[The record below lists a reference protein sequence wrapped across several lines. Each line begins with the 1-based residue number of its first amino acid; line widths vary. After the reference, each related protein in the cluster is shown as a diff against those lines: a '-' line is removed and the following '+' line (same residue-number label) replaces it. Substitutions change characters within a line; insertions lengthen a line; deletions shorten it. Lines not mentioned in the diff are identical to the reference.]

1 MERITNIFKEVLNHC
16 SQSNRE
22 RNKQRFRIKTL
33 VPSPR
38 SPFPILQSPLP
49 TPFFSFL
56 FVICYLLSGC
66 YTLKQGTTML
76 GYLSRAVPLE
86 SLLENKNG
94 GADDSE
100 AEKNRRFVERIQDI
114 RRYAKEELGLNLG
127 KNYTRYVK
135 IDRDYLA
142 AVVSA
147 CAVDSFTRHEWKY
160 PIVGAMPYKG
170 FFRIEDARR
179 ERAKLEKK
187 GLDVWIRG
195 VDAFSTLG
203 WFRDPL
209 YSYMRDYPPGRLA
222 DLIIHESLHAT
233 VFVKGQS
240 QFNEELAEFV
250 GSEGARMY
258 TESRYGADS
267 AEYRN
272 MLTAEE
278 DNSRYVTFIQ
288 GLIRELNELYE
299 SEKSREEKLIE
310 KEKIIGAAKERFAA
324 DYESLFSG
332 EGYRGFSELPVNNAY
347 LELYRLYYAEDTY
360 IANLFARSGKTL
372 PEFIAAAKSIPKKG
386 NGREMLSQ
394 TLGQ

>member
-1 MERITNIFKEVLNHC
+1 MKTRKFIFITLLIAHC
-16 SQSNRE
+16 S
-22 RNKQRFRIKTL
+22 
-33 VPSPR
+33 
-38 SPFPILQSPLP
+38 
-49 TPFFSFL
+49 L
-56 FVICYLLSGC
+56 FTGC

-86 SLLENKNG
+86 SLLENKTG
-94 GADDSE
+94 GVEDSE

-114 RRYAKEELGLNLG
+114 RRYATEELGLNLG

-147 CAVDSFTRHEWKY
+147 CAADSFTRHEWKY
-160 PIVGAMPYKG
+160 PVVGSLPYKG
-170 FFRIEDARR
+170 FFKVEDARK

-209 YSYMRDYPPGRLA
+209 YSYMRDYPPDRLA

-233 VFVKGQS
+233 VFLKGQA

-250 GSEGARMY
+250 GSEGGRMY
-258 TESRYGADS
+258 MVSRFGADS
-267 AEYRN
+267 AEYGN
-272 MLTAEE
+272 MLTNEA
-278 DNSRYVTFIQ
+278 NYRSYVTFIQ
-288 GLIRELNELYE
+288 GLIRELNDMYE
-299 SEKSREEKLIE
+299 SERSGGEKLSE
-310 KEKIIGAAKERFAA
+310 KEKIISAAKERFAA
-324 DYESLFSG
+324 EYESLFSG
-332 EGYRGFSELPVNNAY
+332 EGYRNFIDQPVNNAY
-347 LELYRLYYAEDTY
+347 LELYRLYYTEDSY

-386 NGREMLSQ
+386 NGREMLEQ
-394 TLGQ
+394 ALGQ